1 MDVSYILQY
10 ILNQLL
16 EGNPKD
22 LIVLRELISKM
33 TGVEPVSDLSD
44 SQVVAL
50 GGGRTLQSEALNPT
64 TAVEKKN
71 ATKRSSLRL
80 KVALQD
86 SSLAIPLLVAVAIQ
100 RQECVFGD
108 EDAPLKYLGNL
119 FDQCQQVLFQ
129 YLDFLSSNFGAEQ
142 FSKMVPSLQELWV
155 QNGIDAGV
163 AFQIVR
169 PSLHLAIKNADV
181 AAKAAQQENMNRLK
195 EELKASREAKST
207 KTASAEVDTE
217 ASDSPAVAAVDV
229 KMEDVEE
236 KPAVVPAVT
245 NGTPTA
251 ASPWHNALASCVEVV
266 QSQLPDATQKLMRYV
281 RSRGFLEI
289 AC

>member
-86 SSLAIPLLVAVAIQ
+86 SSLAVPLLVAVAVQ
-100 RQECVFGD
+100 RQECVFGN

-129 YLDFLSSNFGAEQ
+129 YLDFLSSNFGPEQ
-142 FSKMVPSLQELWV
+142 FSKMVPDLQDLWI
-155 QNGIDAGV
+155 QHGIDAGV

-169 PSLHLAIKNADV
+169 PSLQLAIQ
-181 AAKAAQQENMNRLK
+181 KANEAGKSAQQDAMARLK
-195 EELKASREAKST
+195 EELKASRAAKLAKIEVSESGNEAPR
-207 KTASAEVDTE
+207 AE
-217 ASDSPAVAAVDV
+217 AAVGAVDV
-229 KMEDVEE
+229 KMEEAE
-236 KPAVVPAVT
+236 KPV
-245 NGTPTA
+245 GETA
-251 ASPWHNALASCVEVV
+251 STSQPSPWHPALVSCVAVAA
-266 QSQLPDATQKLMRYV
+266 QQLPASTQSVMRY
-281 RSRGFLEI
+281 E
-289 AC
+289 ACLAIPHNH

>member
-50 GGGRTLQSEALNPT
+50 GGGKTLQSEAVNPT
-64 TAVEKKN
+64 TAIEKKN

-80 KVALQD
+80 KLALQD
-86 SSLAIPLLVAVAIQ
+86 SSLAIPLLIAVAIQ

-142 FSKMVPSLQELWV
+142 LSKMLPDLQDLWV
-155 QNGIDAGV
+155 QHGIDAGV
-163 AFQIVR
+163 AFQIIR
-169 PSLHLAIKNADV
+169 PSLQLAVRNAEV
-181 AAKAAQQENMNRLK
+181 AAKIAQQENMERLK
-195 EELKASREAKST
+195 EELKASRAAKLNKAAAEAEADVPSSEN
-207 KTASAEVDTE
+207 SAL
-217 ASDSPAVAAVDV
+217 PAVDV
-229 KMEDVEE
+229 KMEEVED
-236 KPAVVPAVT
+236 KPVASTEQSAPVVA
-245 NGTPTA
+245 
-251 ASPWHNALASCVEVV
+251 PWHTALASSVRVAET
-266 QSQLPDATQKLMRYV
+266 QLPETTQRYMRFVAFKYAHG
-281 RSRGFLEI
+281 RHIS
-289 AC
+289 

>member
-207 KTASAEVDTE
+207 KTASTEVDTE

-245 NGTPTA
+245 YGTPTA
-251 ASPWHNALASCVEVV
+251 ALPWHNALASCVEVV
-266 QSQLPDATQKLMRYV
+266 QSQLPDSTQKLMRYV
-281 RSRGFLEI
+281 RFGYMLLFT
-289 AC
+289 C